1 MTHGRTQRI
10 ESEIQR
16 VLAALIAREVK
27 DPRVGN
33 VTVTAVSVA
42 PDMGSARV
50 FFTPFAAL
58 HPPAQVREGLTHAA
72 GFLRGELGRRLG
84 LRHAPRLEFVFDES
98 VESAARLT
106 RLIDRAVA
114 GDREHGAAPGVSAPA
129 APESGPSS
137 GESTAPPS
145 GTPSGDHSRR

>member
-1 MTHGRTQRI
+1 MTHGRAQRI

-16 VLAALIAREVK
+16 VLAALITREVK

-50 FFTPFAAL
+50 FFTPFASL
-58 HPPAQVREGLTHAA
+58 HSPDEVRAGLTRAA
-72 GFLRGELGRRLG
+72 GFLRGALGRRLG

-98 VESAARLT
+98 VEGAARLT
-106 RLIDRAVA
+106 HLIDQAVA
-114 GDREHGAAPGVSAPA
+114 GDRAGAAAQPDAAGDSGDPASMA
-129 APESGPSS
+129 APEAQDGSERP
-137 GESTAPPS
+137 
-145 GTPSGDHSRR
+145 RR

>member
-1 MTHGRTQRI
+1 MVHGRTQRI

-33 VTVTAVSVA
+33 VTVTAVSMA

-50 FFTPFAAL
+50 YFTPFAAL
-58 HPPAQVREGLTHAA
+58 HPPEEVRAGLTHAA

-84 LRHAPRLEFVFDES
+84 LRHAPRLDFVFDES
-98 VESAARLT
+98 VEAAAHLT
-106 RLIDRAVA
+106 HLIDQAVA
-114 GDREHGAAPGVSAPA
+114 DDRAGATAQSRDAASPA
-129 APESGPSS
+129 AP
-137 GESTAPPS
+137 APQNDIDRP
-145 GTPSGDHSRR
+145 PR

>member
-1 MTHGRTQRI
+1 MPQARTQRI

-42 PDMGSARV
+42 PDMGRARV
-50 FFTPFAAL
+50 FFTPFASL
-58 HPPAQVREGLTHAA
+58 HPPDEVRAGLTRAA

-98 VESAARLT
+98 VEGAARLT
-106 RLIDRAVA
+106 HLIDQAVA
-114 GDREHGAAPGVSAPA
+114 DDRAHSPDEPSPVAGEVPHGADRP
-129 APESGPSS
+129 
-137 GESTAPPS
+137 
-145 GTPSGDHSRR
+145 RR

>member
-16 VLAALIAREVK
+16 VLAALITREVK

-33 VTVTAVSVA
+33 VTVTAVHVA

-50 FFTPFAAL
+50 FFTPFASL
-58 HPPAQVREGLTHAA
+58 HPAEEVHAGLTRAA

-98 VESAARLT
+98 VEGAARLT
-106 RLIDRAVA
+106 HLIDRAVA
-114 GDREHGAAPGVSAPA
+114 DDRAHSPDEPSPA
-129 APESGPSS
+129 AP
-137 GESTAPPS
+137 TAQN
-145 GTPSGDHSRR
+145 GTDRPQR

>member
-58 HPPAQVREGLTHAA
+58 HPPAQVRAGLTHAA

-106 RLIDRAVA
+106 QLIDSAVA
-114 GDREHGAAPGVSAPA
+114 GDREHSAAPAEAEGGRDAGPA
-129 APESGPSS
+129 AQHTG
-137 GESTAPPS
+137 APGADP
-145 GTPSGDHSRR
+145 PRR

>member
-1 MTHGRTQRI
+1 MAHGRTQRI

-16 VLAALIAREVK
+16 VLATLIAREVK

-50 FFTPFAAL
+50 FFTPFASRHSPDEVHA
-58 HPPAQVREGLTHAA
+58 GLTRAA
-72 GFLRGELGRRLG
+72 GFLRGELGRRLA

-106 RLIDRAVA
+106 HLIDQAVA
-114 GDREHGAAPGVSAPA
+114 DDRAGAAAQSRDAASPA
-129 APESGPSS
+129 AP
-137 GESTAPPS
+137 APQNDIDRP
-145 GTPSGDHSRR
+145 PR

>member
-1 MTHGRTQRI
+1 MSQPRTPRI

-33 VTVTAVSVA
+33 VTITAVRVA
-42 PDMGSARV
+42 PDMGTARV

-98 VESAARLT
+98 VEKAARLT
-106 RLIDRAVA
+106 HLIDSAVA
-114 GDREHGAAPGVSAPA
+114 DDREHAAASAAAPAPT
-129 APESGPSS
+129 EDDQ
-137 GESTAPPS
+137 GESEPQRS
-145 GTPSGDHSRR
+145 GAPSGDPPRR

>member
-1 MTHGRTQRI
+1 MSQARTQRI

-42 PDMGSARV
+42 PDMGTARV
-50 FFTPFAAL
+50 FFTPFAGRL
-58 HPPAQVREGLTHAA
+58 PPEEVRRGLTHAG

-84 LRHAPRLEFVFDES
+84 LRHAPRLEFVYDES
-98 VESAARLT
+98 VAGAARLT
-106 RLIDRAVA
+106 SLIDRAVA
-114 GDREHGAAPGVSAPA
+114 DDAAAARAPA
-129 APESGPSS
+129 EEPAGPP
-137 GESTAPPS
+137 G
-145 GTPSGDHSRR
+145 RR